1 MNYLNPQLKDAL
13 AAEYV
18 LGTLHGGARRRF
30 QKLMLQYPSLREATW
45 LWEQQLHGLN
55 ERLTPVE
62 PDAKVWNS
70 IKEQLMFDSVQ
81 DAKPIKVKNQNV
93 VMLNTSLNRAWKSVT
108 ALATAATI
116 LMAIVLFDKQNPDAV
131 LPQQVAVMQTEQA
144 DTLWL
149 IEVGENSIDVLATRK
164 LTPEPNNDF
173 ELWIVAKGIENP
185 ISLGLLPKSGK
196 LSLPKHA
203 DFDTMDIVALAVS
216 IEPLNG
222 SPNGLPTKVLYTA
235 ALATL

>member
-18 LGTLHGGARRRF
+18 LGTLHGGAHRRF

-81 DAKPIKVKNQNV
+81 DAEPIKVKNQNV

-149 IEVGENSIDVLATRK
+149 IEVGGQSYRRSRHSQAHPRAE
-164 LTPEPNNDF
+164 
-173 ELWIVAKGIENP
+173 
-185 ISLGLLPKSGK
+185 
-196 LSLPKHA
+196 
-203 DFDTMDIVALAVS
+203 
-216 IEPLNG
+216 
-222 SPNGLPTKVLYTA
+222 
-235 ALATL
+235 

>member
-55 ERLTPVE
+55 GRLTPVE

-81 DAKPIKVKNQNV
+81 DAEPIKVKNQNV

-203 DFDTMDIVALAVS
+203 DFDSMDIVALAVS

>member
-1 MNYLNPQLKDAL
+1 MA
-13 AAEYV
+13 
-18 LGTLHGGARRRF
+18 
-30 QKLMLQYPSLREATW
+30 
-45 LWEQQLHGLN
+45 
-55 ERLTPVE
+55 
-62 PDAKVWNS
+62 
-70 IKEQLMFDSVQ
+70 
-81 DAKPIKVKNQNV
+81 
-93 VMLNTSLNRAWKSVT
+93 NR
-108 ALATAATI
+108 
-116 LMAIVLFDKQNPDAV
+116 
-131 LPQQVAVMQTEQA
+131 
-144 DTLWL
+144 
-149 IEVGENSIDVLATRK
+149 IDVLATRK

-203 DFDTMDIVALAVS
+203 DFDSMDIVALAVS